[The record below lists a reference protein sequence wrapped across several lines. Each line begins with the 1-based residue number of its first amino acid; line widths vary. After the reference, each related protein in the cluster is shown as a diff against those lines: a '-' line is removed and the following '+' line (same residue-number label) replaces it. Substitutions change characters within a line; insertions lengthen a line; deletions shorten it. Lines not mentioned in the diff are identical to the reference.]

1 MSENEATEPDG
12 TGDEATGERFMRFHA
27 MYREVVKSEFDALE
41 FAEDDLYAFQVLD
54 RAFRSDNQDL
64 RNLAAHLQTQRE
76 AALETI
82 TMRATE
88 INESTRR
95 LKTLEMRVLERRG
108 ETGDLPPEATGPDVV
123 FDASAGSG
131 EESPVGDAKDDAG
144 GTRRRKG
151 WFG

>member
-1 MSENEATEPDG
+1 MQSNSDN
-12 TGDEATGERFMRFHA
+12 EATGERFMRFHA
-27 MYREVVKSEFDALE
+27 LYREVVGSEFDALE

-64 RNLAAHLQTQRE
+64 RNMAAHLQTQRE

-95 LKTLEMRVLERRG
+95 LKTLELKVLEQKG
-108 ETGDLPPEATGPDVV
+108 ELGNLPAGANTPDLEVAFQPPPA
-123 FDASAGSG
+123 DAPVAPL
-131 EESPVGDAKDDAG
+131 EETKPAKSRA
-144 GTRRRKG
+144 RKS
-151 WFG
+151 WFS

>member
-1 MSENEATEPDG
+1 MAEDEVNEPG

-27 MYREVVKSEFDALE
+27 LYREVLQSEFDALE

-95 LKTLEMRVLERRG
+95 LKTLELRVLERRG
-108 ETGDLPPEATGPDVV
+108 ETGDHPPEATDPDAA
-123 FDASAGSG
+123 FDEAAPIGG
-131 EESPVGDAKDDAG
+131 KAPAAEATGDAG
-144 GTRRRKG
+144 ITPRRKG